1 MRIYR
6 HKNLLHNIIMSD
18 NIIEQIQSRQELIE
32 KVQKWVTLDSQLKIV
47 SEKTKQMREMKSQ
60 LNSQICDYMN
70 ARNMAQNKITISDG
84 ELRIY
89 EKKEYS
95 SITFGY
101 VERCLAELIKDKA
114 QVNYIMQYLKD
125 NREISTCSDIKR
137 TYKKTE

>member
-1 MRIYR
+1 
-6 HKNLLHNIIMSD
+6 MSD
-18 NIIEQIQSRQELIE
+18 NIIEQIQSKQELIE
-32 KVQKWVTLDSQLKIV
+32 KIQKWVTLDSQLKIV
-47 SEKTKQMREMKSQ
+47 SEKTKQMREMNTQ

-70 ARNMAQNKITISDG
+70 ARNMAQNTINISDG
-84 ELRIY
+84 ELRIH

-101 VERCLAELIKDKA
+101 IERCLAELIKDKA

-137 TYKKTE
+137 IYKKTE

>member
-1 MRIYR
+1 
-6 HKNLLHNIIMSD
+6 MSD
-18 NIIEQIQSRQELIE
+18 NIIEQIQSKQELIE
-32 KVQKWVTLDSQLKIV
+32 KIQKWVTLDSQLKIV

-70 ARNMAQNKITISDG
+70 AHNMAQNKINISDG
-84 ELRIY
+84 ELRIH

-114 QVNYIMQYLKD
+114 QVHYIMQYLKD

>member
-1 MRIYR
+1 
-6 HKNLLHNIIMSD
+6 MSD

-60 LNSQICDYMN
+60 LNSQICDYMT
-70 ARNMAQNKITISDG
+70 ARNMTQNTIKISDG
-84 ELRIY
+84 ELRIH

>member
-1 MRIYR
+1 
-6 HKNLLHNIIMSD
+6 MSD

-32 KVQKWVTLDSQLKIV
+32 KVQKWVVLDSQLKIV
-47 SEKTKQMREMKSQ
+47 NEKTKQMREMKSQ

-70 ARNMAQNKITISDG
+70 ARNMAQNTIAISDG
-84 ELRIY
+84 ELRIH

>member
-1 MRIYR
+1 
-6 HKNLLHNIIMSD
+6 MSD
-18 NIIEQIQSRQELIE
+18 NIIEQIQSKQELIE
-32 KVQKWVTLDSQLKIV
+32 KIQKWVTLDSQLKIV
-47 SEKTKQMREMKSQ
+47 NEKTKQMREMKSQ

-70 ARNMAQNKITISDG
+70 ARNMAHNTIAISDG
-84 ELRIY
+84 ELRIH

-114 QVNYIMQYLKD
+114 QVKYIMQYLKD
-125 NREISTCSDIKR
+125 NRETSTCSDSKR